1 MGFVGLIT
9 AYFLEKIKGSDLMQT
24 KWEYKVFTVDHFLSV
39 DSHLTVEEKLNK
51 YGKDG
56 WELVG
61 LLQSRHTTLGYPSK
75 LDNDSIAFKRQVIED

>member
-1 MGFVGLIT
+1 M
-9 AYFLEKIKGSDLMQT
+9 KI

-39 DSHLTVEEKLNK
+39 DSDLTVEEKLNK

-61 LLQSRHTTLGYPSK
+61 LLQRRHTTMGYSSK
-75 LDNDSIAFKRQVIED
+75 LDNDSIAFKRQVVEE

>member
-1 MGFVGLIT
+1 
-9 AYFLEKIKGSDLMQT
+9 MQM
-24 KWEYKVFTVDHFLSV
+24 KWEYKVLTVDKFLSI
-39 DSHLTVEEKLNK
+39 DNDLEIEEKLNK

-75 LDNDSIAFKRQVIED
+75 LDNDSIAFKSQVIED